1 MHLDRTYRSLPR
13 PSSKFKPSYPSNS
26 FIESIFLFDQSNH
39 LFSLDNFRRSYLNQM
54 SILVISYTVLIEYKT
69 GVSRHSQ
76 TPQTS
81 VAEFG
86 SSLIFLKADLLSH
99 SS

>member
-1 MHLDRTYRSLPR
+1 
-13 PSSKFKPSYPSNS
+13 
-26 FIESIFLFDQSNH
+26 
-39 LFSLDNFRRSYLNQM
+39 M